1 MYENFQHRNIIL
13 LRRFHVK
20 VLLKMFP
27 MQIDWTGM
35 EMNFVTLVYVSAIE
49 VTGPSIVYLLP
60 KHLFNSHPRWRKRLK
75 HCIVKS
81 RVLGSIPYRCLCF
94 SDRMA
99 DELS

>member
-1 MYENFQHRNIIL
+1 MNADFVGKSVIHFKLTKSR
-13 LRRFHVK
+13 
-20 VLLKMFP
+20 LLKMFP

-60 KHLFNSHPRWRKRLK
+60 KHLLNSHPRWRKRLK